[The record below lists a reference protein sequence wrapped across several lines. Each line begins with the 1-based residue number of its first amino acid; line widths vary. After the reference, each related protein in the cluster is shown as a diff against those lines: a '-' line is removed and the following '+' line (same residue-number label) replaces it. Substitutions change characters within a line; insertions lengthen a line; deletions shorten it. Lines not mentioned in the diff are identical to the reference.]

1 MIPNEEM
8 NFNNYLESW
17 INDILTNKLLRIIY
31 LKFQEKKKDTKEENL
46 EIPYLPLKFDGYCI
60 ITIEEDLPYSF
71 IR

>member
-31 LKFQEKKKDTKEENL
+31 LKFQEKKKDKKEE
-46 EIPYLPLKFDGYCI
+46 I
-60 ITIEEDLPYSF
+60 
-71 IR
+71 